1 MEKRHVLDLWRM
13 MFLSERWIQVSEKI
27 LDQIKRLEEAK
38 ERDRLELVRSLRFM
52 LSTLQ
57 RSLLGWMQWVNNP
70 DIMTRFSQED
80 LETMNKKLSEF
91 TRSFLEY
98 DLEATKLGAQRGL
111 KAIKKV
117 KKKKEE
123 RAEAFYV

>member
-1 MEKRHVLDLWRM
+1 M
-13 MFLSERWIQVSEKI
+13 SERWIQVSEKI
-27 LDQIKRLEEAK
+27 LEQVKRLGEAK

-52 LSTLQ
+52 LSVLQ

-70 DIMTRFSQED
+70 DVMTRFTKED
-80 LETMNKKLSEF
+80 LEKMNKKMSEF
-91 TRSFLEY
+91 TRSFIEY
-98 DLEATKLGAQRGL
+98 DLEATRLGNQRGL
-111 KAIKKV
+111 KTRKTV

>member
-1 MEKRHVLDLWRM
+1 MIS
-13 MFLSERWIQVSEKI
+13 LSDRWVQVSKKI

-38 ERDRLELVRSLRFM
+38 ERDRLELVRSIRFM
-52 LSTLQ
+52 LNTLQ

-70 DIMTRFSQED
+70 DIMTRFTQED
-80 LETMNKKLSEF
+80 LEKMNKKLSEF
-91 TRSFLEY
+91 ARSFIEY
-98 DLEATKLGAQRGL
+98 DLEATNLGVQRGL

-123 RAEAFYV
+123 RAEIFYV

>member
-1 MEKRHVLDLWRM
+1 
-13 MFLSERWIQVSEKI
+13 LSERWIQVSEKI
-27 LDQIKRLEEAK
+27 LGQLKHSVEAK
-38 ERDRLELVRSLRFM
+38 KKDRLEYVRTIRFT
-52 LSTLQ
+52 LSALQ

-70 DIMTRFSQED
+70 DIMTRFTQED
-80 LETMNKKLSEF
+80 LESMNKKLSELAL
-91 TRSFLEY
+91 SFIEY

>member
-1 MEKRHVLDLWRM
+1 M
-13 MFLSERWIQVSEKI
+13 SERWIQVSEKI
-27 LDQIKRLEEAK
+27 LSQLKRLEEAK
-38 ERDRLELVRSLRFM
+38 EKDRLEYVRSIRFM
-52 LSTLQ
+52 LSALQ

-70 DIMTRFSQED
+70 DIMTRFTQED
-80 LETMNKKLSEF
+80 LESINKKLSDF
-91 TRSFLEY
+91 ARSFIEY

-117 KKKKEE
+117 KKKKDE

>member
-1 MEKRHVLDLWRM
+1 M
-13 MFLSERWIQVSEKI
+13 SERWIQVSEKI

-57 RSLLGWMQWVNNP
+57 RSLLGWIQWVNNP
-70 DIMTRFSQED
+70 DIMTRFTQED
-80 LETMNKKLSEF
+80 LESINKKLSDF
-91 TRSFLEY
+91 ARSFIEY
-98 DLEATKLGAQRGL
+98 DLEATKLGAERGL

-117 KKKKEE
+117 KKKKDE

>member
-1 MEKRHVLDLWRM
+1 MS
-13 MFLSERWIQVSEKI
+13 LSERWIQVSEKI

-38 ERDRLELVRSLRFM
+38 ERDRLELVRSIRFM

-57 RSLLGWMQWVNNP
+57 RSLLGWMQWVNSP
-70 DIMTRFSQED
+70 DIMTRFTQED
-80 LETMNKKLSEF
+80 LEKINKKLSEF
-91 TRSFLEY
+91 TRSFIEY

-111 KAIKKV
+111 KARKKV

-123 RAEAFYV
+123 RADIFYV

>member
-1 MEKRHVLDLWRM
+1 M
-13 MFLSERWIQVSEKI
+13 SERWIQVSEKI

-38 ERDRLELVRSLRFM
+38 ERDRLEYVRAIRFM
-52 LSTLQ
+52 LSALQ

-70 DIMTRFSQED
+70 DIMTRFTQED
-80 LETMNKKLSEF
+80 LESINKKLSDF
-91 TRSFLEY
+91 ARSFIEY

-117 KKKKEE
+117 KKKKDE